1 MHPDVQEILYSK
13 AEIDNRVADLGKTL
27 SRDYDGL
34 NPLCICILKG
44 AIIFTADL
52 IRQMDIPLQLDAIAV
67 SSYGDSTSSSGIVRI
82 LKDLETA
89 VENRH
94 VLVIEDIVDTGLTL
108 HYLTDLL
115 NRRNP
120 ASLKVVSLLDKP
132 SRRKVQ
138 IKPDYLG
145 FSIPDHFVV
154 GYGFDYAQKY
164 RNLPYIGILKKAV
177 YSS

>member
-13 AEIDNRVADLGKTL
+13 VEIDDRVAELGKTL
-27 SRDYDGL
+27 SRDYDQL

-52 IRQMDIPLQLDAIAV
+52 IRQMDIPLQLDVIAV
-67 SSYGDSTSSSGIVRI
+67 SSYGDSTSSSGVVRI
-82 LKDLETA
+82 LKDLETP

-94 VLVIEDIVDTGLTL
+94 VLVIEDIIDTGLTL

-115 NRRNP
+115 KRRNP
-120 ASLKVVSLLDKP
+120 ASLKVVSFLDKP
-132 SRRKVQ
+132 SRRKVE
-138 IKPDYLG
+138 IEPDYCG

-154 GYGFDYAQKY
+154 GYGFDCAQKY
-164 RNLPYIGILKKAV
+164 RNLPYIGALKKTV